1 MTIWTIYY
9 KHKIIYC
16 HISKY
21 LKSWMREGHLKDS
34 IIQLYLLNNKKT
46 CCAELTF

>member
-1 MTIWTIYY
+1 MTIIWTVYY

-21 LKSWMREGHLKDS
+21 LKSWMREGGTFKGYHHTAISFK
-34 IIQLYLLNNKKT
+34 QQENLLN
-46 CCAELTF
+46 